1 MRILLISDNFWP
13 VIGGAEVLIA
23 KLLPALQERGFEF
36 VVLTQRNVQR
46 RDEHATY
53 HGIPIVEHALT
64 PDFWQG
70 AHEQAFEA
78 HRQVAALK
86 REFRPELVHLWLASA
101 GAVLHW
107 QTMSA
112 HVAPTL
118 LTLHLAEP
126 DERVRPRTI
135 LGTTY
140 RRADWLAACSSPL
153 LAQVRQQIPQI
164 TPRSS
169 AVLNGIEPTT
179 IQPAPLPWAPARLLF
194 VGRLHPQK
202 GVEVLLDAFARLAPA
217 QPGVD
222 LTIAG
227 DGILRH
233 ALEQRAAN
241 LGIAERVEFLGWVAP
256 DQVQPLMNQ
265 ATIVIMPSRDE
276 GLPLVAL
283 QAAQLGR
290 PIVATPAGGLAD
302 IVIHEL
308 TGLQVPIE
316 DSATLAAA
324 IDRLLGDP
332 RLAETLGQRC
342 RAHVAQTFSWEGCL
356 AAYAALYRR
365 LIAAGPGQQP
375 A

>member
-1 MRILLISDNFWP
+1 M
-13 VIGGAEVLIA
+13 
-23 KLLPALQERGFEF
+23 
-36 VVLTQRNVQR
+36 T
-46 RDEHATY
+46 
-53 HGIPIVEHALT
+53 
-64 PDFWQG
+64 
-70 AHEQAFEA
+70 AHI
-78 HRQVAALK
+78 
-86 REFRPELVHLWLASA
+86 
-101 GAVLHW
+101 
-107 QTMSA
+107 
-112 HVAPTL
+112 APTL

-126 DERVRPRTI
+126 DERICPRTV

-153 LAQVRQQIPQI
+153 LAQVRQQLPEI

-169 AVLNGIEPTT
+169 AVLNGIEPTVV
-179 IQPAPLPWAPARLLF
+179 QPAPLPWTPARLLF

-217 QPGVD
+217 HPSVD

-227 DGILRH
+227 DGILRQD
-233 ALEQRAAN
+233 LEQRAAD

-256 DQVQPLMNQ
+256 DQVQPLMNR
-265 ATIVIMPSRDE
+265 ATVVIMPSRDE

-283 QAAQLGR
+283 QAAQVAR
-290 PIVATPAGGLAD
+290 PIVATPVGGLAD
-302 IVIHEL
+302 IVIHER

-316 DSATLAAA
+316 DSATLAGA
-324 IDRLLGDP
+324 IDRLLGEP

-356 AAYAALYRR
+356 DAYAELYRR
-365 LIAAGPGQQP
+365 LIAAGPSRQP